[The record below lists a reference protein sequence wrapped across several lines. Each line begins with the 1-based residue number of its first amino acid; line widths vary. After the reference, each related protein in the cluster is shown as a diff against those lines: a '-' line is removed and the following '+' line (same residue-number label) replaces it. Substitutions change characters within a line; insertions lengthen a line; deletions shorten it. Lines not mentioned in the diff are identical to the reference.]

1 MKLLKK
7 IGEKMRIPKGKLSLG
22 KAGKRNLL
30 LAASLIIISLAVF
43 LNWRFNEGDNS
54 IDGIVAANA
63 DQTETEGSN
72 DTSKVLGES
81 VEVGSSVKGQDY
93 FAVSVIDRER
103 VRDEAIE
110 TYRNVA
116 ESETATQDEKN
127 NALAKMSSLAACMTK
142 EVNIENLIMAKGFED
157 CVAVVTD
164 AGASVVVKTVGL
176 LPSEVAQI
184 KEIVMEQTSLPVEN
198 VKIIEHE

>member
-164 AGASVVVKTVGL
+164 AGASVVVKTGSSVTVTVPVCL
-176 LPSEVAQI
+176 VA
-184 KEIVMEQTSLPVEN
+184 S
-198 VKIIEHE
+198 